1 MNPQVIQVRTW
12 AKRVM
17 RQMIFPASVRSKV
30 RAGRGPLQV
39 LTQTRKKV
47 MFTGPER
54 AAIRPPMPIPENSR
68 ELVTK
73 WGVQVTSGIQTE
85 SESLQG
91 GP

>member
-1 MNPQVIQVRTW
+1 MNPQVIQARTW
-12 AKRVM
+12 ARRVM

-30 RAGRGPLQV
+30 RARRGPLQV
-39 LTQTRKKV
+39 LTRTRKKA
-47 MFTGPER
+47 MFAGPER
-54 AAIRPPMPIPENSR
+54 AAIRPPMPIPENGR

-73 WGVQVTSGIQTE
+73 WGIQVTSGVQTE